1 MIICLTWTAIIS
13 DDGIHDVIQVLEDVK
28 GHLCSDLL
36 QTPEYQMD
44 METIRSFLHKNEDI
58 IRTQEALKIR
68 KPHISV
74 SHIGTEYP
82 HQPVMDKIRAMMA
95 GVPFT
100 ESREKEIIERMGELY
115 RNYKIIPGEIQ
126 VIKREMDKWK
136 SENKK

>member
-1 MIICLTWTAIIS
+1 
-13 DDGIHDVIQVLEDVK
+13 
-28 GHLCSDLL
+28 
-36 QTPEYQMD
+36 

-68 KPHISV
+68 KPSISV

-82 HQPVMDKIRAMMA
+82 HQQVMDEIRAMMA

-100 ESREKEIIERMGELY
+100 ESQEKKIIERMGELY
-115 RNYKIIPGEIQ
+115 RNYKIFPGEIQ